1 MRFAK
6 QEDHMDQ
13 IFWLGQIFWLA
24 FLACGIYLWLVYA
37 RLADEE
43 SARTV
48 KPDVPAAKQPHT
60 GSAGFDLSQGSNA

>member
-1 MRFAK
+1 
-6 QEDHMDQ
+6 MD
-13 IFWLGQIFWLA
+13 QIFWLA